1 MNSHLRKLYSELSFL
16 YKDIRLICAE
26 CKDHDCEGY
35 VWLLREEAALLYDMS
50 VPIVE
55 VNDSTFFIHSFEEVD
70 GSLSIDK
77 LKPPCK
83 LRCDGLCSIYDS
95 RPLVCR
101 MYPVGLVTVNG
112 EVLLV
117 LHKDCKFSRE
127 ISGEVKAVFI
137 TKVIEMLRR
146 ASPNLLNKIM
156 SAYREV
162 DAISA
167 FPEGPNTFE
176 VIIPFRLIIDK
187 GGE

>member
-1 MNSHLRKLYSELSFL
+1 MDSHMCKLYSELSLL
-16 YKDIRLICAE
+16 YRDIRSFCDG

-35 VWLLREEAALLYDMS
+35 VWLLKDEASLLYELG
-50 VPIVE
+50 VPVVE
-55 VNDSTFFIHSFEEVD
+55 INDSTFFIHSFEEVD

-77 LKPPCK
+77 PKPPCK
-83 LRCDGLCSIYDS
+83 LRHDGLCSIYDS

-101 MYPVGLVTVNG
+101 MYPVGLVTVDG

-127 ISGEVKAVFI
+127 ITGEAKEVFI
-137 TKVIEMLRR
+137 AQAVEILRQ
-146 ASPNLLNKIM
+146 ASSNLLIELM
-156 SAYREV
+156 ASYREV

-176 VIIPFRLIIDK
+176 VIMPLRLLID
-187 GGE
+187 ERR